1 MLSSRGKD
9 DGIPI
14 FFSLGEPPRGKLLL
28 TPPPPLHLLF
38 SFDVDAIVASRGPTG
53 GEGVR
58 GGAFGAPKVAKV
70 VV

>member
-28 TPPPPLHLLF
+28 PPPLLLPLF